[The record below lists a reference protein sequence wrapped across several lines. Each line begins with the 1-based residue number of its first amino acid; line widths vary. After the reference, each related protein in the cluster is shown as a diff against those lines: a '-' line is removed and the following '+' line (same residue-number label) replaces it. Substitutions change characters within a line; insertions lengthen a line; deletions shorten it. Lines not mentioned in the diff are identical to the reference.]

1 MENKPKDNMRA
12 GERARDEKREGGA
25 RYGGTVWG
33 VADERGDRR
42 FGHARN
48 DDAAITEIE
57 ESMKA
62 AREQDQEEAA
72 EAEDLEYP
80 AEDVEEV
87 EGVVESGGQRVGIGR
102 PEKPRRTTRD

>member
-1 MENKPKDNMRA
+1 MEKKLKDGMRP
-12 GERARDEKREGGA
+12 GERARDEKREGGP
-25 RYGGTVWG
+25 RYGGTEWE

-62 AREQDQEEAA
+62 AREEDQGAEQD
-72 EAEDLEYP
+72 
-80 AEDVEEV
+80 
-87 EGVVESGGQRVGIGR
+87 EGIVESGGQRIGIGR